1 MELLIGGTSYYP
13 DHWPKNEWARDLQLI
28 KKSGLDCVR
37 FGEFSWAWFEPEE
50 GRFDFSQYDEFMDL
64 AYASGLQV
72 ILCTPTAAPP
82 EWLLNRYPQ
91 VRMLDAEGHPHDGGR
106 HMACLRDPDYLRLA
120 GRAIIRLAEHYRGH
134 PALYAWQIDNEPSL
148 GETVNCARYDY
159 NPASARAF
167 QDWMRTRYGS
177 LERLNALWQNS
188 FWSRSYTS
196 WEQIQPPR
204 HPSNPSLWLAWMRF
218 RRDEVTRFIQWQWDL
233 LLRCDPSFRIGTNM
247 PECGPLASAYL
258 GQDFWTQSQGFS
270 YVGTDIYCYDRD
282 SYETEKS
289 MGYSCDVVRSAA
301 HAADAAFWI
310 SETQGGPHF
319 SPWSRRFHDGA
330 WGPDFLRQSLM
341 AYKNHGAERV
351 LFFLWRPLHGGQEY
365 GLNGVTALDGSE
377 NERTRALPD
386 LLKEANAAPK
396 RQRPVAYLHYSAD
409 SLALSTGFDP
419 DQAADES
426 IHGWYRLL
434 TDAGYDAVFLDD
446 AGLCSHSWQT
456 GEVLALP
463 YTMVASQEVGQ
474 AVIRAKAAGA
484 VLLAGYG
491 TGCFQEEGC
500 LCSKVPGSGLSRAF
514 GLEIAATD
522 YLEPPHQANLPL
534 AEPISAGFHLDII
547 HTVTAHTAAESPDGR
562 PLVTQEG
569 NSWFFLFD
577 LGYVYRHT
585 SHRTS
590 LLSWWEALTGLGA
603 SEPVDR

>member
-1 MELLIGGTSYYP
+1 MKPLIGGTSYYP
-13 DHWPKNEWARDLQLI
+13 DHWPKSEWARDLQLI

-50 GRFDFSQYDEFMDL
+50 GHFDFSQYDEFMDL
-64 AYASGLQV
+64 AGQTGLQV
-72 ILCTPTAAPP
+72 ILGTPTAAPP

-91 VRMLDAEGHPHDGGR
+91 TRMLDRDGHPHDGGR

-120 GRAIIRLAEHYRGH
+120 ERAITRLAEHYRTH

-148 GETVNCARYDY
+148 GETVNCAKYDY
-159 NPASARAF
+159 NPSSVRAF
-167 QDWMRTRYGS
+167 QDWMRARYVS
-177 LERLNALWQNS
+177 LEQLNNLWQNS

-204 HPSNPSLWLAWMRF
+204 RPSSPSLWLAWMRF
-218 RRDEVTRFIQWQWDL
+218 RRDEVTRFIRWQRDL
-233 LLRCDPSFRIGTNM
+233 LLRCDPTFRIGTNM
-247 PECGPLASAYL
+247 PECGPLTSAYL
-258 GQDFWTQSQGFS
+258 GQDFWAQSQGFS

-289 MGYSCDVVRSAA
+289 MGYSCDIVRSAA
-301 HAADAAFWI
+301 EAAGAAFWI

-341 AYKNHGAERV
+341 TYKKHGAERV

-377 NERTRALPD
+377 NERTHALPG
-386 LLKEANAAPK
+386 LLKEANTAVK
-396 RQRPVAYLHYSAD
+396 TQRPAAYLHYSGD

-426 IHGWYRLL
+426 MHGWYRLL
-434 TDAGYDAVFLDD
+434 ADAGYDVVFLDD
-446 AGLCSHSWQT
+446 AGLRNHFWQV

-463 YTMVASQEVGQ
+463 YTMVVSQDVGKAINQ
-474 AVIRAKAAGA
+474 AKEAGA

-500 LCSKVPGSGLSRAF
+500 LCSTVPGNGLSDLF
-514 GLEIAATD
+514 GLEISATD
-522 YLEPPHQANLPL
+522 YLNFSQQAYLPL
-534 AEPISAGFHLDII
+534 SESIAAGCHLDII
-547 HTVTAHTAAESPDGR
+547 HSVTAQTAAKSQDGR
-562 PLVTQEG
+562 PLVMREG
-569 NSWFFLFD
+569 NCWFFLFD
-577 LGYVYRHT
+577 LGQVYKHT
-585 SHRTS
+585 SHRLS
-590 LLSWWEALTGLGA
+590 LLQWWATLTGLDA
-603 SEPVDR
+603 SIPADM